1 MATPAYRNLL
11 RAARIAFQG
20 DERVLTAARQQI
32 RTGFREKA
40 SLPSSHPTVAPSVQY
55 ANEVAEFLKANVVQG
70 RKEGNGETYSMFRPA
85 SPRESHCR
93 RLLCFSRCLGLG
105 MLTFGFPAELRIHEH
120 TERGDNDSI
129 KLAGGKTVGAGGGC
143 CQSQ

>member
-40 SLPSSHPTVAPSVQY
+40 SLPAAHPSVAPSVQY
-55 ANEVAEFLKANVVQG
+55 ANEVADFLKSNVVQG
-70 RKEGNGETYSMFRPA
+70 KKEGDGETYSMFCL
-85 SPRESHCR
+85 SSFLFYFIFVSFLFIFYSSLCLL
-93 RLLCFSRCLGLG
+93 RLVW
-105 MLTFGFPAELRIHEH
+105 T
-120 TERGDNDSI
+120 
-129 KLAGGKTVGAGGGC
+129 GG
-143 CQSQ
+143 